1 MTEPK
6 NWWDGTLEP
15 KRSFRWE
22 IEYTKSDSLAQVL
35 IPSHYIT
42 SVKMPSFSFQKEETD
57 EIGAKKVLINPHPTF
72 TPVEITFIDD
82 QESNVYNW
90 IYWYFYNCG
99 IRLDGSNITAEA
111 GFYQYSG
118 NYSFFKGSNF
128 FGSFK
133 IFTLNPGTSDKYKV
147 VKKPRESTVT
157 PSSSGTSIT
166 RRTGAS
172 VADAQVSIAGAQG
185 FVATTSN
192 LESINNKVSV
202 AVPDDS
208 QRPTGTEEVVVPTTP
223 QDARLDEIE
232 LVKPFITSF
241 RQSDLN
247 YSETGFMTYTI
258 EITYA
263 SYKYKKYNSTAR
275 ETFNSSLAIKYGN
288 IQSTGPGSTRT
299 PRQSGPPKSRG
310 PA

>member
-1 MTEPK
+1 MAEPK

-22 IEYTKSDSLAQVL
+22 IEYAKSDSLGQIL

-42 SVKMPSFSFQKEETD
+42 SVKMPSFSFQKEEND
-57 EIGAKKVLINPHPTF
+57 EIGAKRVLINPHPTF

-82 QESNVYNW
+82 QESNIYNW

-111 GFYQYSG
+111 GYYQYSG
-118 NYSFFKGSNF
+118 NYSFYKGSSF

-133 IFTLNPGTSDKYKV
+133 IFTLNPGPTNKFKIEKRPKESV
-147 VKKPRESTVT
+147 V
-157 PSSSGTSIT
+157 GTSNTTIQ
-166 RRTGAS
+166 RVDNNGIAN
-172 VADAQVSIAGAQG
+172 AQVSIAGAQG
-185 FVATTSN
+185 IVATTSR
-192 LESINNKVSV
+192 LENPGDKRSV
-202 AVPDDS
+202 IVGEDPN
-208 QRPTGTEEVVVPTTP
+208 RPTGTETQVVAATP
-223 QDARLDEIE
+223 QDARIDEIE
-232 LVKPFITSF
+232 LVRPFITAF

-263 SYKYKKYNSTAR
+263 SYKYKKYDSRARESFNST
-275 ETFNSSLAIKYGN
+275 LGIKYGN
-288 IQSTGPGSTRT
+288 IQSTAPGDTRT
-299 PRQSGPPKSRG
+299 PRQSGPPKSKG